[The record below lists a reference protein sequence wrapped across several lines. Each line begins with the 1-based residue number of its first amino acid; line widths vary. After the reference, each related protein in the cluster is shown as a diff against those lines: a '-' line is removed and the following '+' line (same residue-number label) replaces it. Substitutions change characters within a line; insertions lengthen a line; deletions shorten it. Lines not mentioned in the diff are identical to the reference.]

1 MLAIAL
7 GKDFDKNLQIYSK
20 MSVICIVMLYKNL
33 CKYQK
38 NENDNYF
45 VVKVICNKK
54 C

>member
-33 CKYQK
+33 C
-38 NENDNYF
+38 NDNYF